1 MPTIK
6 SINPYNGEV
15 NAEFE
20 LLNDEEIIQKIEM
33 ANEAYK
39 TWSKTSFDE
48 RKKMFHKLADVIEA
62 DLEKYAKLQTIE
74 MGMLYKNS
82 I

>member
-1 MPTIK
+1 MSTIK

-20 LLNDEEIIQKIEM
+20 LLTDEQINEKIEI
-33 ANEAYK
+33 ANNAYLQ
-39 TWSKTSFDE
+39 WSKTSFE
-48 RKKMFHKLADVIEA
+48 YRKKIFYKLAEVIEA

-74 MGMLYKNS
+74 M
-82 I
+82 